1 MSRPTSSMGTSAW
14 TVEVLDRICLNGS
27 VPKSARSWAG
37 GQFLAPASGL
47 PMRLRRPWSGPG
59 CDSGGR
65 SLRSPGQGIPAI
77 CFATPTV
84 VDVQRTISAACGSA
98 GARQIPDEKSDELF
112 AALGSHRDR
121 LWWRLGCRPGRGHRV
136 LGVTCGD
143 ADVSQ
148 QLITVA
154 APGRDALDEGL
165 GQRGGGSEN
174 GPPERQ
180 RAMVAGHG
188 VGAPMVDRLDPGGE
202 QPFSSIRSPAPPT
215 RRTST
220 LT

>member
-1 MSRPTSSMGTSAW
+1 MTSPTSSMGTSAW

-84 VDVQRTISAACGSA
+84 VDVQRTVSAACGSA
-98 GARQIPDEKSDELF
+98 DARQIPDEKFDELF
-112 AALGSHRDR
+112 AALGSYRDR
-121 LWWRLGCRPGRGHRV
+121 LWWRLGCRQGAGTEV
-136 LGVTCGD
+136 LGVTCGN
-143 ADVSQ
+143 ADLGE
-148 QLITVA
+148 QLITA
-154 APGRDALDEGL
+154 AVPHFLAVFVWLRLYQQQMQDSGSKRPGSA
-165 GQRGGGSEN
+165 
-174 GPPERQ
+174 
-180 RAMVAGHG
+180 V
-188 VGAPMVDRLDPGGE
+188 MVDAAASVPPADGCGGT
-202 QPFSSIRSPAPPT
+202 SS
-215 RRTST
+215 
-220 LT
+220 